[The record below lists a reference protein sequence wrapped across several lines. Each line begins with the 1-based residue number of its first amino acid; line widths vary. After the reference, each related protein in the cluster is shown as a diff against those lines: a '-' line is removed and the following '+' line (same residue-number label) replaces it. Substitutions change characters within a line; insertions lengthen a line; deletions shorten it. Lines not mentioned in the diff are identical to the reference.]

1 MSERSLIVTF
11 FMSKSVRHDVRTR
24 KGPTY
29 DFSDQACS
37 MLDPVQKSSLMV
49 DDPIR
54 SGLSSVHAGIADSR
68 ARIEELVR
76 KQDVERAALVDTR
89 YRLRAEASSIERAL
103 SGRSRVLAAGETS
116 GPRARERDG
125 APLPTEEAPR
135 PSPLPVVATQA
146 PRDWTEETERSL
158 AAYGLT
164 RAGTPRGLDETEAW
178 RRILRRT

>member
-1 MSERSLIVTF
+1 MRGNDILRVSPLPPAE
-11 FMSKSVRHDVRTR
+11 
-24 KGPTY
+24 
-29 DFSDQACS
+29 Q
-37 MLDPVQKSSLMV
+37 
-49 DDPIR
+49 IR
-54 SGLSSVHAGIADSR
+54 SGLASVHSGIADSR
-68 ARIEELVR
+68 ARIESLTR
-76 KQDVERAALVDTR
+76 ATDVERAALVDTR

-116 GPRARERDG
+116 GPRARDRDG
-125 APLPTEEAPR
+125 PPLPVEEAPR
-135 PSPLPVVATQA
+135 PSPLPIVATQT